1 MADVEVVNRD
11 GKWFVVVEGEAEEY
25 GSREAAISEAE
36 DLTDEPVPVIHERSA
51 SVAAEIHTKGN

>member
-11 GKWFVVVEGEAEEY
+11 GKWLVVVEGEAEEY
-25 GSREAAISEAE
+25 SSREAAISDAE

-51 SVAAEIHTKGN
+51 QVAAEIFTKGT